1 MNLYKEFGAFTHIG
15 QDEFTAGAG
24 AGDKF
29 NEAGAKVLLCAK
41 QEQTNTGLDARC
53 DGAKSTFKGTFL
65 TPITT
70 SGDAS
75 GKQQAD
81 MKAAIDAD
89 PTIDAVFGVGPVI
102 AHDSAAAAK
111 ELGRT
116 VTVGGVDLSPDL
128 LKDIAAGDVLFTI
141 DQQQYL
147 QGYIS
152 VVALYLNVTNQNTLG
167 GGLPINTGPGFVD
180 QGQRRRRLGT
190 RRRWNSL
197 IQRTLEVA
205 GAARRPPHHADR
217 SDTHVYFGR
226 RLYIHVD
233 LADATLEV
241 RGTHDSDR
249 GTRSGRS
256 RQQRIRRRFRPTSES
271 RIAARCRRWL
281 DLARD
286 RRLHRGR
293 HRVEHSSGAMAR
305 RSEANT
311 TLNWLDVAAPTGIM
325 ATAVALLM
333 IGGEFDLSSGVMTGA
348 TAIQIGL
355 VSRFFMGT
363 GVNIG
368 WAIGS
373 AFLACRSR
381 RLVQRLHGQQDR
393 ATQLHRHAGS
403 FFTLG

>member
-1 MNLYKEFGAFTHIG
+1 MKKTRYVFASLAALALVATACGSDKNTTTTGAPSGTSGGAATSAAPAETSAAATTAAPETSSADTVNVTAGQDITIAVITHGDNGVFWSVFQKGAEDAGKTLGITVKYQGSNNTGTDQAAMINQAVADGVDGLAVSLADPDAVRDAVKAAVAAGIPLVTTNSGSNLYKEFGAFTHIG

-53 DGAKSTFKGTFL
+53 DGAKSTFKGKFL

-128 LKDIAAGDVLFTI
+128 LKDIENGDVLFTI

-167 GGLPINTGPGFVD
+167 GGLPINTGPGFVTKD
-180 QGQRRRRLGT
+180 NAAKVSALVDAGT
-190 RRRWNSL
+190 R
-197 IQRTLEVA
+197 
-205 GAARRPPHHADR
+205 
-217 SDTHVYFGR
+217 
-226 RLYIHVD
+226 
-233 LADATLEV
+233 
-241 RGTHDSDR
+241 
-249 GTRSGRS
+249 
-256 RQQRIRRRFRPTSES
+256 
-271 RIAARCRRWL
+271 
-281 DLARD
+281 
-286 RRLHRGR
+286 
-293 HRVEHSSGAMAR
+293 
-305 RSEANT
+305 
-311 TLNWLDVAAPTGIM
+311 
-325 ATAVALLM
+325 
-333 IGGEFDLSSGVMTGA
+333 
-348 TAIQIGL
+348 
-355 VSRFFMGT
+355 
-363 GVNIG
+363 
-368 WAIGS
+368 
-373 AFLACRSR
+373 
-381 RLVQRLHGQQDR
+381 
-393 ATQLHRHAGS
+393 
-403 FFTLG
+403 

>member
-1 MNLYKEFGAFTHIG
+1 MKKTRYVFASLAALALVATACGSDKNTTSSAAPGATTGATTAASAAPADTSAATTAAPSDTASADTVDVTAGQDITIAVITHGDGGVFWSVFQKGAEDAGKTLGITVKYQGSNNTGTDQAAMINQAVADGVDGLAVSLADPDAVKDAVKAATDAGIPLVTTNSGSNLYKEFGAFTHIG

-53 DGAKSTFKGTFL
+53 DGAKSTFKGKFL

-102 AHDSAAAAK
+102 AHDTAAAVK

-167 GGLPINTGPGFVD
+167 GGLPINTGPGFVTKD
-180 QGQRRRRLGT
+180 NADAVSKLVDAGT
-190 RRRWNSL
+190 R
-197 IQRTLEVA
+197 
-205 GAARRPPHHADR
+205 
-217 SDTHVYFGR
+217 
-226 RLYIHVD
+226 
-233 LADATLEV
+233 
-241 RGTHDSDR
+241 
-249 GTRSGRS
+249 
-256 RQQRIRRRFRPTSES
+256 
-271 RIAARCRRWL
+271 
-281 DLARD
+281 
-286 RRLHRGR
+286 
-293 HRVEHSSGAMAR
+293 
-305 RSEANT
+305 
-311 TLNWLDVAAPTGIM
+311 
-325 ATAVALLM
+325 
-333 IGGEFDLSSGVMTGA
+333 
-348 TAIQIGL
+348 
-355 VSRFFMGT
+355 
-363 GVNIG
+363 
-368 WAIGS
+368 
-373 AFLACRSR
+373 
-381 RLVQRLHGQQDR
+381 
-393 ATQLHRHAGS
+393 
-403 FFTLG
+403 

>member
-1 MNLYKEFGAFTHIG
+1 MKKTRYVFASLAALALVATACGSDKNTTGTAAPGGTTGATTAAPADTSAGATTPAPSDTASADTVNVTAGQDVTIAVITHGDGGVFWSVFQKGAEDAGKALGITVKYQGSNNTGTDQAAMINQAVADGVDGLAVSLADPDAVRDAVKSAVDAGIPLVTTNSGSNLYKEFGAFTHIG

-116 VTVGGVDLSPDL
+116 ITVGGVDLSPDI

-167 GGLPINTGPGFVD
+167 GGLPINTGPGFVTKD
-180 QGQRRRRLGT
+180 NAAKVSALVDAGT
-190 RRRWNSL
+190 R
-197 IQRTLEVA
+197 
-205 GAARRPPHHADR
+205 
-217 SDTHVYFGR
+217 
-226 RLYIHVD
+226 
-233 LADATLEV
+233 
-241 RGTHDSDR
+241 
-249 GTRSGRS
+249 
-256 RQQRIRRRFRPTSES
+256 
-271 RIAARCRRWL
+271 
-281 DLARD
+281 
-286 RRLHRGR
+286 
-293 HRVEHSSGAMAR
+293 
-305 RSEANT
+305 
-311 TLNWLDVAAPTGIM
+311 
-325 ATAVALLM
+325 
-333 IGGEFDLSSGVMTGA
+333 
-348 TAIQIGL
+348 
-355 VSRFFMGT
+355 
-363 GVNIG
+363 
-368 WAIGS
+368 
-373 AFLACRSR
+373 
-381 RLVQRLHGQQDR
+381 
-393 ATQLHRHAGS
+393 
-403 FFTLG
+403 

>member
-1 MNLYKEFGAFTHIG
+1 MKKTRYVFASLAALALLATACGSDSNKTSSSAAPGVTGGGDTAAPADTSSDATAAPSDTASADTVDVTAGEDVTIAIITHGDGGVFWSVFQKGAEDAGKTLGITVKYQGSNNTGTDQAAMINQAVADGVDGLAVSLADPDAVRDAVKAATDAGIPLVTTNSGSDLYKDFGAFTHIG

-24 AGDKF
+24 AGEKF

-53 DGAKSTFKGTFL
+53 DGAKSTFKGKFL

-102 AHDSAAAAK
+102 SHDSAAAVK

-167 GGLPINTGPGFVD
+167 GGLP
-180 QGQRRRRLGT
+180 
-190 RRRWNSL
+190 
-197 IQRTLEVA
+197 
-205 GAARRPPHHADR
+205 
-217 SDTHVYFGR
+217 
-226 RLYIHVD
+226 
-233 LADATLEV
+233 
-241 RGTHDSDR
+241 
-249 GTRSGRS
+249 
-256 RQQRIRRRFRPTSES
+256 
-271 RIAARCRRWL
+271 
-281 DLARD
+281 
-286 RRLHRGR
+286 
-293 HRVEHSSGAMAR
+293 
-305 RSEANT
+305 
-311 TLNWLDVAAPTGIM
+311 
-325 ATAVALLM
+325 
-333 IGGEFDLSSGVMTGA
+333 
-348 TAIQIGL
+348 
-355 VSRFFMGT
+355 
-363 GVNIG
+363 
-368 WAIGS
+368 
-373 AFLACRSR
+373 
-381 RLVQRLHGQQDR
+381 
-393 ATQLHRHAGS
+393 
-403 FFTLG
+403 